1 MGHPGARDTKQVDA
15 HVDELRRAQHDK
27 RNGNKSSRLIL
38 YPLYPIVWPIADLLF
53 HGCEIPNGRDL
64 V

>member
-1 MGHPGARDTKQVDA
+1 MTKEMEISHLA
-15 HVDELRRAQHDK
+15 
-27 RNGNKSSRLIL
+27 SSCIR
-38 YPLYPIVWPIADLLF
+38 LYPIVWPIADLLF